1 MPAQVLMETTVAELV
16 NAQPAGPLREDL
28 NMTGDSRYPAP
39 SPTACGGDMT
49 IPNQASR
56 EEVTAYLREL
66 ASRVQLMTASAERF
80 VYFSGLIAI
89 AAVKFGVVDGKKS
102 VIILAP
108 YALAASL
115 TYQIQLYTDVAR
127 LRVLK
132 ELIET
137 LSMNARDLTSLERF
151 AFADKYRN
159 RASVIATQIF
169 YLLAFA
175 IFIICSLIKS
185 ATLHWHDI
193 NVAWFDGVGIALC
206 IILIALASF
215 ELAQSNTAV
224 PATLPRLIQRQYERR
239 MSSR

>member
-1 MPAQVLMETTVAELV
+1 MSGAEAAVAQQADTRSAD
-16 NAQPAGPLREDL
+16 PLDEDL
-28 NMTGDSRYPAP
+28 NSTVESRYPAP
-39 SPTACGGDMT
+39 SPTACGGDMA
-49 IPNQASR
+49 IPNEASR
-56 EEVTAYLREL
+56 EEITAYLREL

-137 LSMNARDLTSLERF
+137 LSMNPRDLTSLERF

-169 YLLAFA
+169 YLLTFI
-175 IFIICSLIKS
+175 IFIACSLIKS
-185 ATLHWHDI
+185 ATLHWHDF
-193 NVAWFDGVGIALC
+193 NVAWFDGMGIALC
-206 IILIALASF
+206 LTLIALASI
-215 ELAQSNTAV
+215 ELARSNTAV
-224 PATLPRLIQRQYERR
+224 PATLPGRIQRQYARR
-239 MSSR
+239 VSSR